1 MLCKRSV
8 GRKGRIL
15 PLFGIVIFV
24 YFSYECSPKGSRRSH
39 SRHFLALSFQ
49 LNPLLSGRFFN
60 GYTLN
65 TCICHFRGIG
75 SILSFLFLMENSVR
89 NHVDPYQMPHYVAS
103 DLGLHCLHMTFLQVY
118 WVKEE
123 SVVEYFI

>member
-8 GRKGRIL
+8 GRKGGIL

-24 YFSYECSPKGSRRSH
+24 YFSYECSPKDSRRLH

-49 LNPLLSGRFFN
+49 LNPLLTGRLFSG
-60 GYTLN
+60 YMLD

-75 SILSFLFLMENSVR
+75 YILSFLFLMENPVR
-89 NHVDPYQMPHYVAS
+89 NHVDPDQMPHYVAS
-103 DLGLHCLHMTFLQVY
+103 NKGLHC
-118 WVKEE
+118 
-123 SVVEYFI
+123 